1 MTSAGSRSRAA
12 GAFSRTIMRELIKA
26 GDLCEVI
33 GGMGRDKSPNIGQQ
47 VTVVSLQGEHS
58 QHGRIWRCT
67 GPNIQQLTDGGTY
80 IVTGWADFAVSWLR
94 KIKPPPAPAKTKRLQ
109 VTAE

>member
-1 MTSAGSRSRAA
+1 MTRAGCHSRAA
-12 GAFSRTIMRELIKA
+12 GAFLRTIMREPIKA

-33 GGMGRDKSPNIGQQ
+33 GGLGRTQSPNIGQQ

-67 GPNIQQLTDGGTY
+67 GPNIQQLTDAGAY
-80 IVTGWADFAVSWLR
+80 IVTAWADFAADWLR
-94 KIKPPPAPAKTKRLQ
+94 KIEPPPAPAKTQQRE
-109 VTAE
+109 VIAE